1 MAAVNT
7 QMRAALATVGARA
20 NQMNLVIDR
29 NEAARLDITTGL
41 ADVEQIDIS
50 EATLNIKLQEVAF
63 QAALSAAAKV
73 SRNSLMDFLR

>member
-1 MAAVNT
+1 
-7 QMRAALATVGARA
+7 
-20 NQMNLVIDR
+20 VIDR
-29 NEAARLDITTGL
+29 NEAARLDIPTGL